1 MSATDVEVLVVGAG
15 PTGLLLAA
23 ELERRGVSCL
33 LVEALGAPRGW
44 DRATVVH
51 ARSMEI
57 FEALGIE
64 RRLLAEGVR
73 TRAARFHSGGEV
85 LGELDFGASGSRYA
99 FDVGISEEVTEAVLT
114 AHLESL
120 GGAVTRST
128 RLVALSAGEEA
139 VTATLES
146 GGERRAVR
154 ARWVVGCDGIHS
166 VVRDSAGIPFPG
178 ADIDVQWAVF
188 DTTAEGWAQEHDVA
202 FPFLDTPPVI
212 LTPLPGRRWRVYTRP
227 RSAASDLVAEAE
239 AVVRRYQPAVSF
251 TAIEHPV
258 RFDCHSRVAA
268 RYRAGRL
275 LLAGDAAHACT
286 PAEGHGMNTGLQDAF
301 NLGWKLALVCRGEA
315 GAELLDTYE
324 TERRPVAERVVA
336 SGADV
341 EVSHALT
348 AAAARAERDV
358 SIRATFGDRDS
369 AHHEAASAAEIDRRY
384 PRSRVVAGE
393 VEGGSDPAG
402 EAAAGAEP
410 RVAAPGTRLP
420 ETALVE
426 PVGGEPLPLHAL
438 THRAGLTLIVLGGP
452 RSEPGRV
459 GELVARLAARP
470 RPIVDGI
477 VGLSVHAGGADDT
490 RSAAVGTLDAAVA
503 DQLGVADVTVLAV
516 RPDRYVGLRDD
527 RGDLATI
534 EAWLDGLVS

>member
-15 PTGLLLAA
+15 PTGLLLTA
-23 ELERRGVSCL
+23 ELERRDVSCL
-33 LVEALGAPRGW
+33 LVDALDAPRGW

-64 RRLLAEGVR
+64 RRLLSDGVR

-99 FDVGISEEVTEAVLT
+99 FDIGISEEVTEAVLT

-120 GGAVTRST
+120 GGAVTRAT

-146 GGERRAVR
+146 GGETRSVR
-154 ARWVVGCDGIHS
+154 ARWVVGCDGIRS
-166 VVRDSAGIPFPG
+166 VVRESAGIPFPG

-188 DTTAEGWAQEHDVA
+188 DTTADGWAQEHDVA

-239 AVVRRYQPAVSF
+239 AVVRRYQPAVRFS
-251 TAIEHPV
+251 AIEHPV

-341 EVSHALT
+341 EVAHALT
-348 AAAARAERDV
+348 AAVERAERDA
-358 SIRATFGDRDS
+358 SIRATFGDPDS
-369 AHHEAASAAEIDRRY
+369 AHHEAASAAEIDRLY
-384 PRSRVVAGE
+384 PRSRVVDG
-393 VEGGSDPAG
+393 DTPAD
-402 EAAAGAEP
+402 AAAP
-410 RVAAPGTRLP
+410 APGMRLP

-426 PVGGEPLPLHAL
+426 PAGGEPLPLHAL
-438 THRAGLTLIVLGGP
+438 THRARLTLIVLGGP

-470 RPIVDGI
+470 RPTVDGI
-477 VGLSVHAGGADDT
+477 VGLSVNADGADDK
-490 RSAAVGTLDAAVA
+490 RGARVGALDAAVA
-503 DQLGVADVTVLAV
+503 AQLGVADITVLAV

-534 EAWLDGLVS
+534 DAWLDGLVS